1 MTLFDIILFNI
12 YILNYM
18 YRNKILKYL
27 KTQLFTVVINKTV
40 KYRYTSMYKYNI
52 IIEYICVLQKLYT
65 KK

>member
-1 MTLFDIILFNI
+1 
-12 YILNYM
+12 M